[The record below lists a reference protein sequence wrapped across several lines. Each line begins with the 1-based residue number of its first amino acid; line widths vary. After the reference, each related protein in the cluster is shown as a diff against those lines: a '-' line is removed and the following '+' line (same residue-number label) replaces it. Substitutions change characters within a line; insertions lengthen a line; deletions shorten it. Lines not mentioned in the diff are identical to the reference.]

1 MAGWRQVV
9 HFFAIVSPVP
19 RLMKTTFWGVSACAV
34 SVVAWDPSRAAVA
47 LTPILALQ
55 LFATS
60 SGFLLSA
67 RRGHYDLLLTRGHSR
82 LRIAAV
88 HWAVCALP
96 GIVSWAAVALAE
108 MVVTGGSSW
117 SLVHAGTLS
126 AVLVVSTI
134 PWAVTVAL
142 PRFAGAVGWLVT
154 LALLMTMRVPDGEPG
169 AAAAVAVGSGVGWV
183 EAIVAVTLYPPMMVG
198 QRVRGSPGVLLVT
211 AAAIALLSMAVALA
225 WVRDRDMPLEA
236 SQ

>member
-1 MAGWRQVV
+1 MAGWRQVI

-19 RLMKTTFWGVSACAV
+19 RLMKTTFWGVAACAV
-34 SVVAWDPSRAAVA
+34 SVVAWDPSRATVA

-88 HWAVCALP
+88 HWAVCAFP
-96 GIVSWAAVALAE
+96 GIVSWAAVAVAE
-108 MVVTGGSSW
+108 MVVTGGAGW
-117 SLVHAGTLS
+117 SLVQAGTLS
-126 AVLVVSTI
+126 AVLVVSTV

-142 PRFAGAVGWLVT
+142 PRFAGAVGWVVT
-154 LALLMTMRVPDGEPG
+154 LALLMAVRSPGEPPRMVPALDSVAG
-169 AAAAVAVGSGVGWV
+169 RIEAV
-183 EAIVAVTLYPPMMVG
+183 VAVTLYPPLMVG
-198 QRVRGSPGVLLVT
+198 QQLHGTSGALLV
-211 AAAIALLSMAVALA
+211 APSVMAIASIACALA
-225 WVRDRDMPLEA
+225 WIRQQDIPLEA